1 MVTIPCGRFRLRVA
15 DRPLVMGILNL
26 TPDSFSD
33 GGRCLRRRDAL
44 RYAEQMI
51 ADGAAVIDVG
61 GESTRPGAAPVSVQE
76 ELRRVLPV
84 VERLAPCVPVSI
96 DTSKAEVAAAAVAA
110 GASIVNDVT
119 AMRGD
124 PRMVDVVARSQA
136 AVILMHMR
144 GTPRTMQRNPRY
156 DNVVREVGAFLRGA
170 ARQAERAGIAPER
183 ILIDPGI
190 GFGKQLRHNLE
201 LLHGIDRL
209 RRIGYPVVIGPSRKS
224 FIGHLLGVD
233 VDRRLAGTLACVAH
247 AAAQG
252 VEIVRVH
259 DVAPAV
265 HVVTMW
271 GALEHPTRARAKRR

>member
-1 MVTIPCGRFRLRVA
+1 
-15 DRPLVMGILNL
+15 
-26 TPDSFSD
+26 
-33 GGRCLRRRDAL
+33 
-44 RYAEQMI
+44 MI

-76 ELRRVLPV
+76 ELRRVLPI